1 MTDLS
6 SQSSTYFH
14 RVVLHA
20 IIVLSIGLIA
30 GLMLAFSLLD
40 AVNLWPLPVWEVSI
54 PGSNR
59 GWASAHVGGI
69 LNGIMLIV
77 LINLATKLDLSEQDF
92 RLSAW
97 SLIITGW
104 GNTVFYWAGNVAP
117 NRGLS
122 VDDTLY
128 GSADIWGQW
137 PSSAEVARCSSPF
150 SLCICSAKRRCK
162 KLDNRRSH

>member
-6 SQSSTYFH
+6 TQSSAYFH

-30 GLMLAFSLLD
+30 GLMLTFSLLD

-54 PGSNR
+54 PGSDR
-59 GWASAHVGGI
+59 GWATAHVGGI
-69 LNGIMLIV
+69 LNGILLIA
-77 LINLATKLDLSEQDF
+77 LINLATKLDLSERDF
-92 RLSAW
+92 RLGSW

-104 GNTVFYWAGNVAP
+104 ANTIFYWAGNLAP

-122 VDDTLY
+122 VDDTIY
-128 GSADIWGQW
+128 GGADIWGAIAFL
-137 PSSAEVARCSSPF
+137 SGGGGMFFTFFVMYLLGRAAMRKC
-150 SLCICSAKRRCK
+150 
-162 KLDNRRSH
+162 

>member
-40 AVNLWPLPVWEVSI
+40 AVNLWPLPVWEVTI
-54 PGSNR
+54 PGSDR

-77 LINLATKLDLSEQDF
+77 LINLATKLDLSERDF

-104 GNTVFYWAGNVAP
+104 GNTVFYWAGNLAP

-122 VDDTLY
+122 VELTRCTVAPIS
-128 GSADIWGQW
+128 GVQW
-137 PSSAEVARCSSPF
+137 PS
-150 SLCICSAKRRCK
+150 
-162 KLDNRRSH
+162 